1 MLTFC
6 DMINESITR
15 IQGTDM
21 NIRRAESRDIPGMIA
36 LLYQVGEVHH
46 VVRPDIFRAGAL
58 KYDENALA
66 ELLSDEKKP
75 IFVADDGGFVAG
87 YCFCQIRR
95 IAGSSVLTDRRELY
109 IDDLCVDEGC
119 RGQGIAQKLYE
130 HVTAFAKE
138 QGCGYITL
146 NVWCGND
153 SAMRFYEK
161 AGLSPRNI
169 TMEMKLC

>member
-1 MLTFC
+1 
-6 DMINESITR
+6 
-15 IQGTDM
+15 M
-21 NIRRAESRDIPGMIA
+21 NIRRAENGDIPGMIA
-36 LLYQVGEVHH
+36 LLHQVGDVHH
-46 VVRPDIFRAGAL
+46 RIRPDLFREGAL
-58 KYDENALA
+58 KYDEAAL
-66 ELLSDEKKP
+66 ETLLRDESMP
-75 IFVADDGGFVAG
+75 VFVAVKGGFVAG

-119 RGQGIAQKLYE
+119 RGQGIASKLYA